1 MPQNSSTSI
10 DTLIDV
16 AARLHEIAHRD
27 TATTV
32 SVKTQDLRRLVDT
45 VYALGVVVV
54 GQGHA
59 SAVTAPSGVTEAF
72 ERLLKLFQVD
82 EASSATT
89 ECDEAFAERYQA
101 DPQDPMVS
109 HDLSIWRDAWAARR
123 SPDIAA
129 MEQQIEA
136 LGQTLGEC
144 IVESGMISPNAG
156 LSGPQLIQFG
166 TELRQH
172 IARMNQGEACNKAV
186 IDFVLSQRAECEL
199 EFLRAWREGNF
210 KACRE
215 EWPEAPD
222 EVYIGADQFHPKT
235 VGYS

>member
-1 MPQNSSTSI
+1 MKA
-10 DTLIDV
+10 L
-16 AARLHEIAHRD
+16 RLRQ
-27 TATTV
+27 
-32 SVKTQDLRRLVDT
+32 K
-45 VYALGVVVV
+45 
-54 GQGHA
+54 
-59 SAVTAPSGVTEAF
+59 
-72 ERLLKLFQVD
+72 
-82 EASSATT
+82 
-89 ECDEAFAERYQA
+89 CDEAFADRFKA

-109 HDLSIWRDAWAARR
+109 HDLSIWRDAWAASR
-123 SPDIAA
+123 SPDIAS
-129 MEQQIEA
+129 MEHQIKL

-144 IVESGMISPNAG
+144 IVESGMINPNMG

-166 TELRQH
+166 TELREH

-186 IDFVLSQRAECEL
+186 IDFVLSQKAECEL

-215 EWPEAPD
+215 EWPEAPE